1 MDLFR
6 MRCFVCVAK
15 QLNLTR
21 AAEIMGVTQPAM
33 SIQMRELER
42 ETGLELLDRSHGRL
56 SLTRSGQIVRDGFA
70 DILSMYESTLMRAR
84 GASVGRAGVL
94 KVGYHGA
101 LTAFAPLFRGFGT
114 ANPDIELRV
123 RVAEW
128 LQLANM
134 VVSGELDIAFIEK
147 HETDIRPELETTP
160 FFTEAY
166 FCAAM
171 SVTHPLAHEAS
182 VSVPQVQDERVYMN
196 GFSSTSMDAMYR
208 QLIANGLRREMFRM
222 TESVDDAIAMVASGG
237 GIATMPRFLAMPGNP
252 AVTWVP
258 VHGTDFACDIV
269 IAWRR
274 GNDNP
279 NVAAL
284 AEYCQ
289 RPEVLPELRAAWPAP
304 MEG

>member
-1 MDLFR
+1 
-6 MRCFVCVAK
+6 MRCFVCVAN

-21 AAEIMGVTQPAM
+21 AADIMGVTQPAM
-33 SIQMRELER
+33 SVQMRELER

-56 SLTRSGQIVRDGFA
+56 SLTRSGAIVRDGFA

-101 LTAFAPLFRGFGT
+101 LTAFAPLFREFGA
-114 ANPDIELRV
+114 ANPDVELRV

-134 VVSGELDIAFIEK
+134 VVSGELDIAFIER
-147 HETDIRPELETTP
+147 HETDIRPELESAP
-160 FFTEAY
+160 FFRETY

-171 SVTHPLAHEAS
+171 GASHPLAHEGS
-182 VSVPQVQDERVYMN
+182 VSVAQVQGERVFMN
-196 GFSSTSMDAMYR
+196 GFSSASMDSMYR
-208 QLIANGLRREMFRM
+208 QLIANGLRRETFRM
-222 TESVDDAIAMVASGG
+222 TESVDDSIAMVASGG

-258 VHGTDFACDIV
+258 VRDTDFVCDIV
-269 IAWRR
+269 VAWRR

-284 AEYCQ
+284 ARHCQ
-289 RPEVLPELRAAWPAP
+289 RPEVLEELRAAWPAP